1 MMRKYMYKRM
11 IGLLLCMVVLII
23 QLIPV
28 YNLEV
33 HAESKG
39 TVTATSLNIRSGPGT
54 SYDIV
59 KVKGSNAFLKQG
71 ETVTL
76 VKKVG
81 DWYLISFTFS
91 GLKTEGYIL
100 GTYVKQNANDT
111 TPTPT
116 PKVTPTV
123 TPTPKVTPTVTPTP
137 GTGSTTPPS
146 NSSYKINAVITAAN
160 VNVRS
165 SAGTTATKIVAL
177 SKNQKVTIIDETI
190 KSSQKWYKIT
200 YTVNKKTGT
209 GYTISDYVKLT
220 GDKVIG
226 GTVTAAVSL
235 KKSAADNSAVITDG
249 KKKGISIAAKS
260 AVSILSETVDVKGK
274 KWFRVTYKK
283 GTVKYTGYI
292 PANQISFT
300 KNTVT
305 PTPTPTKAPT
315 ATPTP
320 TKAPTNTP
328 TPTPTKTPT
337 PTPTKTPTKAPT
349 PTPTKAPTPTPTKA
363 PTNTPTNTPTPTP
376 TTSGTE
382 GIVQFTGQVYVYV
395 NITNSQDLLLTT
407 TYAPVT
413 LSSGEKVIILNS
425 SVQNSV
431 SWYYVSF
438 TKGGKEARGYVQA
451 AYIANG
457 TGGFVD
463 PTAMDFLNYNAATP
477 TTTPGSGMS
486 DTDFEGYLTAQ
497 GFPESYK
504 TNLRILHQ
512 THPTWVFNAIQTGID
527 WQTAVTKE
535 STLGVNL
542 ITKSKSVE
550 WLSFAAGAY
559 KWETDSFVP
568 FDGSTW
574 VTPSSDGLKYYMD
587 PRNFLTEKGIFQFE
601 TLAFN
606 AQYQNAAG
614 VENILYNTPLYNT
627 AYNYTDDNGNAM
639 TKTYSQ
645 TFMDAASYSGVSP
658 YHLASRSKQEV
669 VTGTTTLSNS
679 VSGKVSGYE
688 GLYNFFNIGA
698 YNSTSSGG
706 AVLNGLK
713 YAKSGTT
720 SSSLNS
726 LYLIPWNNP
735 YKAIVGGS
743 YIIGSTYIKRG
754 QDTIYLQKFNMTST
768 STFSHQYMSNIEA
781 PNAEAAKTYAAY
793 SNMSTMP
800 LVFSIPVYLNMPSN
814 ASAVPA
820 KVYNPNNWLKSLAV
834 SGYTLSPTFD
844 LKIDQQYS
852 LIVPNTVVS
861 VNVSAAAV
869 SSKATVSGTGN
880 VLLNEGMNT
889 VSVNVT
895 AENGNIRSYIIN
907 VFREAAVT
915 P

>member
-1 MMRKYMYKRM
+1 MMRKYKCKRIM
-11 IGLLLCMVVLII
+11 GLLLCLVVLTI
-23 QLIPV
+23 QLLPV
-28 YNLEV
+28 YNSEV
-33 HAESKG
+33 FAESKG

-54 SYDIV
+54 SYDMV
-59 KVKGSNAFLKQG
+59 KVKGSNAYLKQG

-91 GLKTEGYIL
+91 GVKEEGYIL
-100 GTYVKQNANDT
+100 GTYVKTTGSSGNTA

-116 PKVTPTV
+116 PKITPTV
-123 TPTPKVTPTVTPTP
+123 TPTPTP
-137 GTGSTTPPS
+137 GTGSTTS
-146 NSSYKINAVITAAN
+146 SGTSSYKISAVITASN

-165 SAGTTATKIVAL
+165 AAGTTAKKVTAL

-209 GYTISDYVKLT
+209 GYTVSDYVKLS
-220 GDKVIG
+220 GSAVIS

-235 KKSAADNSAVITDG
+235 KKSASSSSAVITDS
-249 KKKGISIAAKS
+249 KKKGISIAAKA
-260 AVSILSETVDVKGK
+260 AVSILSETTDTKGK
-274 KWFRVTYKK
+274 KWFKVTYKK

-292 PANQISFT
+292 PADQISFT
-300 KNTVT
+300 KSTVT

-315 ATPTP
+315 
-320 TKAPTNTP
+320 KAPTSTP
-328 TPTPTKTPT
+328 T
-337 PTPTKTPTKAPT
+337 PT
-349 PTPTKAPTPTPTKA
+349 PTPTKAPTSTPTQTPTPTI
-363 PTNTPTNTPTPTP
+363 TPTPTP
-376 TTSGTE
+376 TPSGTE
-382 GIVQFTGQVYVYV
+382 GIVQFTGPVYVYV
-395 NITNSQDLLLTT
+395 NIINSQDLLLTT
-407 TYAPVT
+407 AYAPVT
-413 LSSGEKVIILNS
+413 LSPSEKVMILS
-425 SVQNSV
+425 STVQNSV

-438 TKGGKEARGYVQA
+438 TKGGKEAGGYVQA

-463 PTAMDFLNYNAATP
+463 NTAMDFLNYTAATP
-477 TTTPGSGMS
+477 TPGSGMS

-504 TNLRILHQ
+504 TNLRVIHQ
-512 THPTWVFNAIQTGID
+512 AHPTWVFNAIQTGID

-535 STLGVNL
+535 SALGVNL

-550 WLSFAAGAY
+550 WLSFATGAY

-614 VENILYNTPLYNT
+614 VENILYNTALYNT
-627 AYNYTDDNGNAM
+627 AYNYTDDNGTAL

-669 VTGTTTLSNS
+669 VTGTTTLSDS
-679 VSGKVSGYE
+679 VSGKVSGYT
-688 GLYNFFNIGA
+688 GLFNFFNIGA

-713 YAKSGTT
+713 YAQSGTT

-735 YKAIVGGS
+735 YKAIVGGA

-754 QDTIYLQKFNMTST
+754 QDTIYLQKFNMTAT

-781 PNAEAAKTYAAY
+781 PNAEAAKTYTAY

-800 LVFSIPVYLNMPSN
+800 LVFSIPVYLNMP
-814 ASAVPA
+814 ATVCGVPA
-820 KVYNPNNWLKSLAV
+820 KAYNPNNWLKSLAI

-844 LKIDQQYS
+844 LKADQQYS
-852 LIVPNTVVS
+852 VIVPNTAATI
-861 VNVSAAAV
+861 NVSAAAV
-869 SSKATVSGTGN
+869 SSKATVSGTGS

-889 VSVNVT
+889 VTVSVI
-895 AENGNIRSYIIN
+895 AENGNIRNYIIN